1 MENLEIWEQ
10 DPYLKPY
17 KPVIW
22 RRHQMRL
29 EKALLLQGSYERF
42 CDVFNNHLYYG
53 IHKTPGKWI
62 CREWAPNASA
72 IYLIGECN
80 GWKKDPSYAFRPVGM
95 GNWELELPGE
105 ALQHGQLYKWL
116 MEWPGGSGERL
127 PAYARR
133 CVQDPETKIFSAQ
146 VWDPRT
152 PYKWKYK
159 NPPRVKNPLI
169 YEAHI
174 GMSGEEPSVADF
186 DWFRKKVL
194 PRIAK
199 LGYNTLQL
207 MAIQEHPYYGSFGYQ
222 VSNFYAVSSRFG
234 TPEGLKK
241 LVDNAHALGIAVIL
255 DLVHSH
261 AVKNEIEG
269 LSRFD
274 GTYDLYFH
282 AGPRGEHTLWSSRCF
297 DYGKGSVMHFLLSN
311 VKYWLEEYRLDGFRF
326 DGVTS
331 MMYYDHGLGRA
342 FTEYGHYFDGN
353 QDEDAITYLG
363 LANKLIHDCNPNA
376 VTVAEDVSG
385 MPTLAYPFEKGGIG
399 FDFRMSMGVADN
411 WIKWIKEVKDEDWHV
426 GDIFYELTNK
436 RKDEHTISYAECH
449 DQALVGDKTIIF
461 RLIDKEMYT
470 SMSKDIQSLVV
481 DRGMALHKIIRLL
494 SLATAGDGYLNFM
507 GNEFG
512 HPEWIDFPREGNGWS
527 YHYARR
533 QWSLADNGLLRY
545 GQLENFDRD
554 MITLAGA
561 QNLYDNAPRP
571 VVQDIG
577 SQVLAFERGRLLF
590 VFNLSPNGSYKD
602 YGMEVHPGK
611 YRCILDTDD
620 PLYGG
625 FGRNDKETVH
635 FTIPQRGTNVLFLYL
650 PARSA
655 MVFNRE

>member
-1 MENLEIWEQ
+1 
-10 DPYLKPY
+10 
-17 KPVIW
+17 
-22 RRHQMRL
+22 
-29 EKALLLQGSYERF
+29 
-42 CDVFNNHLYYG
+42 
-53 IHKTPGKWI
+53 
-62 CREWAPNASA
+62 
-72 IYLIGECN
+72 
-80 GWKKDPSYAFRPVGM
+80 
-95 GNWELELPGE
+95 
-105 ALQHGQLYKWL
+105 
-116 MEWPGGSGERL
+116 
-127 PAYARR
+127 
-133 CVQDPETKIFSAQ
+133 
-146 VWDPRT
+146 
-152 PYKWKYK
+152 
-159 NPPRVKNPLI
+159 
-169 YEAHI
+169 
-174 GMSGEEPSVADF
+174 
-186 DWFRKKVL
+186 
-194 PRIAK
+194 
-199 LGYNTLQL
+199 
-207 MAIQEHPYYGSFGYQ
+207 
-222 VSNFYAVSSRFG
+222 
-234 TPEGLKK
+234 
-241 LVDNAHALGIAVIL
+241 
-255 DLVHSH
+255 
-261 AVKNEIEG
+261 
-269 LSRFD
+269 
-274 GTYDLYFH
+274 
-282 AGPRGEHTLWSSRCF
+282 
-297 DYGKGSVMHFLLSN
+297 MHFLLSN

-449 DQALVGDKTIIF
+449 DQALVGDKTVIF

-590 VFNLSPNGSYKD
+590 VFNLSPSGSYKD

-635 FTIPQRGTNVLFLYL
+635 FTIPQRGKNVLFLYL

>member
-1 MENLEIWEQ
+1 MDINEIWER
-10 DPYLKPY
+10 DTYLKPY

-29 EKALLLQGSYERF
+29 DKASQIRGSHHLLAHAI
-42 CDVFNNHLYYG
+42 NNHLYYG
-53 IHKTPGKWI
+53 LHKTENGWV
-62 CREWAPNASA
+62 CREWAPNAVA
-72 IYLIGECN
+72 MYLTGECN
-80 GWKKDPSYAFRPVGM
+80 SWKKDSRYAFIPLGS
-95 GNWELELPGE
+95 GNWELTLPPE

-116 MEWPGGSGERL
+116 IEWPGGSGERL

-146 VWDPRT
+146 VWDPAK
-152 PYKWKYK
+152 PYRWKFN
-159 NPPRVKNPLI
+159 NPPRVEHPLI

-174 GMSGEEPSVADF
+174 GMSAQEPEIADF
-186 DWFRKKVL
+186 DWFRERVL
-194 PRIAK
+194 PRIAR
-199 LGYNTLQL
+199 LGYNTIQL

-222 VSNFYAVSSRFG
+222 ISNFFAASSRFG
-234 TPEGLKK
+234 TPESFKK
-241 LVDNAHALGIAVIL
+241 LIDQAHAQGIAVIM

-282 AGPRGEHTLWSSRCF
+282 AGPRGEHPLWSSRCF
-297 DYGKGSVMHFLLSN
+297 DYGKDAVIHFLLSN
-311 VKYWLEEYRLDGFRF
+311 IKYWMEEFHLDGFRF

-331 MMYYDHGLGRA
+331 MMYHDHGLGRD
-342 FTEYGHYFDGN
+342 FTQYGHYFDGN

-363 LANKLIHDCNPNA
+363 LANRLIHECNPDA
-376 VTVAEDVSG
+376 ITVAEDVSG
-385 MPTLAYPFEKGGIG
+385 MPTLAYPGEMGGIG
-399 FDFRMSMGVADN
+399 FDFRMSMGVADH
-411 WIKWIKEVKDEDWHV
+411 WIKWIKELRDEDWHV
-426 GDIFYELTNK
+426 GDIFYQLTNK

-449 DQALVGDKTIIF
+449 DQAMVGDKTIIF

-470 SMSKDIQSLVV
+470 SMSKDIPSLVV
-481 DRGMALHKIIRLL
+481 DRGIALHKIIRLL
-494 SLATAGDGYLNFM
+494 SMSAAGDGYLNFM

-533 QWSLADNGLLRY
+533 QWPLADNPLLRY
-545 GQLENFDRD
+545 QGLDFFDRD
-554 MITLAGA
+554 MIGIAKA
-561 QNLYDNAPRP
+561 HNLYISAPLP

-590 VFNLSPNGSYKD
+590 VFNLSPDRSYTG
-602 YGMEVHPGK
+602 YGLEVRPGK

-625 FGRNDKETVH
+625 FGRNDRQSVH
-635 FTIPQRGTNVLFLYL
+635 FTLEQRGTNVLFLYL
-650 PARSA
+650 PARTA
-655 MVFNRE
+655 MVFIAE